1 MAREKIKIRKIDNTT
16 ARQVTFSKRRRGL
29 FKKAKELAILCDA
42 EVGVILLSSNGKLF
56 EYSSNSMKAII
67 ERHNKYSR
75 DDVKSVRPSHDHC
88 VKGSIRGSL
97 SKDVLESRL
106 QLRQMK
112 GEDIGGLTLEELQ
125 NLEKALEIGLCRV
138 LTRKGQQMVGE
149 IKELQHK
156 SFSLL
161 VTISFLNGSPDAQLN
176 IGRFPFLESNWNQSR
191 KIVGSSPPAFLR
203 LTRGRSTRYREAL
216 PEDSQRIADGES
228 IGHGYLGV
236 ALTRRMT
243 SRTLGTTVGISSRG
257 IATVGNRDV
266 LDE

>member
-67 ERHNKYSR
+67 ERHNKHSR

-106 QLRQMK
+106 QLR
-112 GEDIGGLTLEELQ
+112 EDIGGLTLEELQ

-176 IGRFPFLESNWNQSR
+176 IGRFPFLESNWSPSENRWQF
-191 KIVGSSPPAFLR
+191 PPAFLR